1 MFATDFFLGS
11 FARRATGYSVAV
23 VVAASSIV
31 VSSPAHA
38 MAPAGAA
45 DGDLARAERLYDEG
59 VAAYETHD
67 YEKAVDKW
75 TQSYGALPEDAAGP
89 RNQMVYNIATAQ
101 ERAYDLDKDVQHL
114 RQARML
120 LASYVD
126 NYKRMYEKTPE
137 TKAEVGRANDRIRQ
151 LDDRI
156 AAAEAGDTGS
166 RSEAGPAELSFS
178 SGHDPPVDKARLAHN
193 RMLATQSTK
202 ADHLIIAG
210 WAVGGTGL
218 LFALAG
224 AGTMAGGRRADN
236 RDATYGGVGALALG
250 AVGLAAGGALLGVGF
265 TRKKKIQ
272 RGELSLAPVAG
283 PGTAGLVV
291 GGRF

>member
-1 MFATDFFLGS
+1 MFATHLSLVVRRVASGS
-11 FARRATGYSVAV
+11 AALAV
-23 VVAASSIV
+23 MAGAITISTPVY
-31 VSSPAHA
+31 A
-38 MAPAGAA
+38 MAPAAAA
-45 DGDLARAERLYDEG
+45 DPDLAKAEQLYDEG

-67 YEKAVDKW
+67 YEGAAAKW
-75 TQSYGALPEDAAGP
+75 TQSYAALPEGAAGP

-101 ERAYDLDKDVQHL
+101 ERAYDVDKDVQHL

-126 NYKRMYEKTPE
+126 NYKKMYEKTPE

-156 AAAEAGDTGS
+156 AAAEAGNPGS
-166 RSEAGPAELSFS
+166 GRDDAPTNFSFS
-178 SGHDPPVDKARLAHN
+178 SGHDPPVDKERLAHN

-224 AGTMAGGRRADN
+224 AGTMAGGQRAEN
-236 RDATYGGVGALALG
+236 RNATYGGVGALALG
-250 AVGLAAGGALLGVGF
+250 AAGLAAGGALLGVGF
-265 TRKKKIQ
+265 TRKKRIQ